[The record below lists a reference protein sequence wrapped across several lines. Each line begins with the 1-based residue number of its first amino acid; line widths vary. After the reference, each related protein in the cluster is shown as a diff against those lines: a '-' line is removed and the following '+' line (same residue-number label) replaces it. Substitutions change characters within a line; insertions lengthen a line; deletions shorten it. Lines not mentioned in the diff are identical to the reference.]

1 MPLAMVLAA
10 TLVGPR
16 FERAQP
22 ALVLHGEASWYGEPQ
37 ATASGERFDPN
48 ALTCAMRPPVR
59 LGARVRV
66 THAGRS
72 VVLRVNDRGP
82 YARDRRGRLRVIDV
96 SRAGAARL
104 GLLDRGVGQVEAEV
118 LR

>member
-1 MPLAMVLAA
+1 MLIVLAA
-10 TLVGPR
+10 SLIGPR
-16 FERAQP
+16 FEHAQP

-37 ATASGERFDPN
+37 ATASGERFNPQ

-66 THAGRS
+66 THVGRS

-104 GLLDRGVGQVEAEV
+104 GLLGRGVGPVTVEV
-118 LR
+118 MR